1 MSGITKT
8 ALIER
13 TNGIIDQYSGMKLT
27 IRQIYYRLVAGQV
40 IPNLV
45 SSYKKLINALT
56 FARRDGTVDYD
67 AIEDRTRAVHQPTS
81 ELQTEGAAQ
90 YFNGYYD
97 YLKTLDANY
106 RMPQWWG
113 QKVKLQVWV
122 EKQALA
128 SLFQSI
134 TDRWGVDLVVCRG
147 YPSLTLLYEASN
159 ILNDED
165 AKDLQ
170 ILYFGDFDPSGADI
184 ERAVGE
190 SLDKDFDVDME
201 INRVAITREQIA
213 KYHIPPAPAKK
224 TDSRYRG
231 FVEAEGV
238 AWQVELDAIE
248 PKVLQNMIDKAIREH
263 FDQDQKKQRDQE
275 LERRKNKIRSYLED
289 CFNPDFE
296 PPEDDDDDETP

>member
-1 MSGITKT
+1 MSGISKT
-8 ALIER
+8 ALIDAA
-13 TNGIIDQYSGMKLT
+13 NGVISQYSGMKLT

-40 IPNLV
+40 MPNLV
-45 SSYKKLINALT
+45 SSYKKLVNALT
-56 FARRDGTVDYD
+56 FARRDGSVDYE

-81 ELQTEGAAQ
+81 EQQTEGAAE
-90 YFNGYYD
+90 YFNGYYE
-97 YLKTLDANY
+97 YLKGLDTNY
-106 RMPQWWG
+106 RMPKWWG
-113 QKVKLQVWV
+113 QEKKVQVWV

-128 SLFQSI
+128 SLFQSV

-165 AKDLQ
+165 TKDLQ

-201 INRVAITREQIA
+201 INRVAITRDQIT
-213 KYHIPPAPAKK
+213 KYHIPPAPAKRS
-224 TDSRYRG
+224 DSRYQA
-231 FVEAEGV
+231 FVETEGV

-248 PKVLQNMIDKAIREH
+248 PKTLQEMIDKAIGRH

-275 LERRKNKIRSYLED
+275 LERRKDKIRGYLED

-296 PPEDDDDDETP
+296 PPRNDDDETP